1 MKTFFIIFKNEYLID
16 DFLKLFLNSNNF
28 LEILT
33 KSMNMFL
40 DVDFELSSFAH
51 KRGSK
56 LLFDLPSILIYQY
69 YLDKRIFARCHYIF
83 ILFLGMKYYSMSISG
98 FCLDEKDAW

>member
-56 LLFDLPSILIYQY
+56 LLFCQY